1 MRFTFVDLFS
11 GIGGFHLAAQKNGGV
26 CVQACD
32 ISSYARKVYMENY
45 GLMPHDD
52 IATIKPKHNV
62 DLVTFGSPCQPYSI
76 AGMRKGL
83 SDVRGEILLDH
94 VVRYLKASNAKAF
107 IMENVKGLLN
117 INNGNDFR
125 TILQKFQKIGYK
137 LSIFILNAS
146 QFGIPQN
153 RERVYVVGHKRLLFD
168 SSKIATKKLV
178 KSANDLLDTCLPENG
193 KLINPKRFNGL
204 TLKKQPPATKSGLML
219 MGSIGRGYTQD
230 RVLSSDGVVG
240 ALIANWSPIIFDERY
255 KVIRELSDTELF
267 RFQGFPKTFKI
278 PPGSRKDVIKA
289 AGNAVCVPVVTAIIK
304 EMVNQSLIS
313 CVRAHGV

>member
-11 GIGGFHLAAQKNGGV
+11 GIGGFHIAASKNGGV

-32 ISSYARKVYMENY
+32 ISPYARNVYLENY
-45 GLMPHDD
+45 RLKPHDD
-52 IATIKPKHNV
+52 IATIKPMQNV

-83 SDVRGEILLDH
+83 ADDRGEILLDH

-117 INNGNDFR
+117 INNGNDFK

-137 LSIFILNAS
+137 LKVFTLNAT

-153 RERVYVVGHKRLLFD
+153 RERVYVVGHKKYVFD
-168 SSKIATKKLV
+168 ETKIRKKHLV
-178 KSANDLLDTCLPENG
+178 KRATDLLDTHLPENK
-193 KLINPKRFNGL
+193 KLINPKRFNNL
-204 TLKKQPPATKSGLML
+204 VLQKNPHTTKSGLML

-230 RVLSSDGVVG
+230 RVLSSHGVVG
-240 ALIANWSPIIFDERY
+240 ALIANWSPVIYDERFQ
-255 KVIRELSDTELF
+255 VIRELSNRELF
-267 RFQGFPKTFKI
+267 KFQGFPNTFRI
-278 PPGSRKDVIKA
+278 HPGSRKDIIKA
-289 AGNAVCVPVVTAIIK
+289 AGNAVCVPVVKAIIK
-304 EMVNQSLIS
+304 EMINQSIIK
-313 CVRAHGV
+313 